1 MLRLL
6 LPLRAPMAA
15 VLMCGALAACDSSS
29 DDTFDASDYVGTYSG
44 TATVTPA
51 TGSPT
56 TAPVT
61 ITVAT
66 SSGGAIS
73 MTTRVGT
80 DAPTTAIGTYTD
92 AGASFVS
99 AGTPGYNLGISS
111 SGRISGSI
119 RFDAATTATANG
131 TIYSSR
137 FDLTLTAPT
146 GTLRY
151 AATK

>member
-1 MLRLL
+1 MLRF
-6 LPLRAPMAA
+6 LPSLRAPMAG
-15 VLMCGALAACDSSS
+15 VLLCGALAACDSSS
-29 DDTFDASDYVGTYSG
+29 DDTFDASDYVGTYTG
-44 TATVTPA
+44 TATISP
-51 TGSPT
+51 TGASPT

-66 SSGGAIS
+66 SSGGSIS

-119 RFDAATTATANG
+119 RFDASTNATASG
-131 TIYSSR
+131 TITASR

-151 AATK
+151 QATK